1 MIQRPALFAIIYLAF
16 ATSLWAASDYEELNR
31 IFSKG
36 NYQKLIELAESK
48 TKSDA
53 SDINAFYFGARSYLK
68 LNNFDKG
75 MQYLLRFEKLHDEIE
90 REKKKE
96 ETKDPN
102 QDFLWIDAYYFP
114 AYYLLGEYYVK
125 NSNFSKAERNL
136 RRAKSGY
143 FNDRMLNFYL
153 GISSLELKKYDEAH
167 KYFRRMIELD
177 PKEPSPY
184 YNIASTY
191 ARQGKPK
198 DAIEWL
204 TKAVQANPAYKKEA
218 AADKDFASIKN
229 TKEFESLVKQ

>member
-1 MIQRPALFAIIYLAF
+1 MRQKISLVIVVCLGFASNLF
-16 ATSLWAASDYEELNR
+16 AASDYQELNR
-31 IFSKG
+31 VFSQG
-36 NYQKLIELAESK
+36 DFQKLIELAETQ
-48 TKSDA
+48 TKKDP
-53 SDINAFYFGARSYLK
+53 SDINAIYFGGRSYLR
-68 LNNFDKG
+68 LNNYDKG
-75 MQYLLRFEKLHDEIE
+75 MQYLLKFEKLHDEIE
-90 REKKKE
+90 LAKKKE
-96 ETKDPN
+96 ATKDPN

-153 GISSLELKKYDEAH
+153 GLSSLELKKYEEAH

-218 AADKDFASIKN
+218 AADKDFTSIKN